1 MSDIVIEASTDI
13 EVAFYEVD
21 PMQIMWHGNYINFME
36 RARCALLE
44 KLNYSYVD
52 MEKDGYGWPVVDVH
66 VKYMRPLQF
75 RQKVRVTARLTEY
88 EFGLRLTYTFVDIAT
103 GKITTKAES
112 TQMAIIMKTRE
123 TSIVSPKQLIEKVE
137 AYKKKL
143 LEEKA

>member
-1 MSDIVIEASTDI
+1 
-13 EVAFYEVD
+13 
-21 PMQIMWHGNYINFME
+21 
-36 RARCALLE
+36 
-44 KLNYSYVD
+44 
-52 MEKDGYGWPVVDVH
+52 
-66 VKYMRPLQF
+66 MRPLQF

-112 TQMAIIMKTRE
+112 TQMAINMKTRE

>member
-112 TQMAIIMKTRE
+112 TQMAINMKTRE

-143 LEEKA
+143 LEEEA

>member
-112 TQMAIIMKTRE
+112 TQMAINMKTRNKHCF
-123 TSIVSPKQLIEKVE
+123 PKAAHRKS
-137 AYKKKL
+137 
-143 LEEKA
+143 

>member
-112 TQMAIIMKTRE
+112 TQMAINMKTRE

>member
-1 MSDIVIEASTDI
+1 MSDTVIEASTDI

-44 KLNYSYVD
+44 KLNYSYVE

-88 EFGLRLTYTFVDIAT
+88 EFGLRLNYTFVDIAT
-103 GKITTKAES
+103 GKVTTKAES
-112 TQMAIIMKTRE
+112 TQMAINLKTHE
-123 TSIVSPKQLIEKVE
+123 TSIVSPKQLIDKVE

-143 LEEKA
+143 AEEKA

>member
-52 MEKDGYGWPVVDVH
+52 MEKDGYG
-66 VKYMRPLQF
+66 
-75 RQKVRVTARLTEY
+75 
-88 EFGLRLTYTFVDIAT
+88 
-103 GKITTKAES
+103 
-112 TQMAIIMKTRE
+112 
-123 TSIVSPKQLIEKVE
+123 
-137 AYKKKL
+137 
-143 LEEKA
+143 

>member
-1 MSDIVIEASTDI
+1 MSEPVIEATIDI

-44 KLNYSYVD
+44 KLQYSYTD

-75 RQKVRVTARLTEY
+75 RQKVRVTARITEY
-88 EFGLRLTYTFVDIAT
+88 EFGLRLSYTFVDIAT
-103 GKITTKAES
+103 GKVTTKAES
-112 TQMAIIMKTRE
+112 TQMAINMHTRE
-123 TSIVSPKQLIEKVE
+123 TSLVSPRQLIDKVE

-143 LEEKA
+143 AGENA